1 MNRLIYHEI
10 SFKNSTI
17 NSTNYHKSYC
27 RMVIPKLHNLGTIQS
42 DIIQMMLCIHVKHS
56 PDDAASCCIFMFTSD
71 VSFSCSSVILQAG
84 YSIIYYPGPQHG
96 LSHRQ
101 TDTCM
106 SMAYLYSVARICLVS
121 KHGLSYVQHT
131 QYMESQSK
139 HSAQ

>member
-17 NSTNYHKSYC
+17 NSTNCHISYC
-27 RMVIPKLHNLGTIQS
+27 RKVIPKIHNLGTIQG
-42 DIIQMMLCIHVKHS
+42 DTT
-56 PDDAASCCIFMFTSD
+56 DDAASCCIFMFTSD
-71 VSFSCSSVILQAG
+71 VSFSCSSVILRAG

-106 SMAYLYSVARICLVS
+106 SMAYLYSVASICLVS